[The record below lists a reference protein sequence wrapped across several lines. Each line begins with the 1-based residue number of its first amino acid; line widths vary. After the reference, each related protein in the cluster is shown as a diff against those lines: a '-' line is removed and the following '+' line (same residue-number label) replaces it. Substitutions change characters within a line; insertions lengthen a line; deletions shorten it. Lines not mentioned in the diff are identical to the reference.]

1 MLLLRR
7 GLEAQGEL
15 GVSTVL
21 LQNSATGSPGLG
33 PQSWWEHV
41 GSPWQT
47 QPSNIP
53 PPSWL
58 QGGQCAGQGWA
69 SPSLLSASHP
79 LIPLLSSAVQTTTPP
94 FLQHSAQPPL
104 PQASFVSAARF
115 TLMPQLAVFLVYR
128 KASAPQRQTARG
140 FVFYFPLIPASKHTP
155 LDLLSCRLET
165 SQANPITLGSLLTIR
180 MISSSGIKK
189 P

>member
-1 MLLLRR
+1 MGTCRVTTVDTAQQHSTTILAAGRPVCR
-7 GLEAQGEL
+7 AGLVFTHAAL
-15 GVSTVL
+15 CLTFPHPPPVFSCSNPTVL
-21 LQNSATGSPGLG
+21 P
-33 PQSWWEHV
+33 
-41 GSPWQT
+41 
-47 QPSNIP
+47 
-53 PPSWL
+53 
-58 QGGQCAGQGWA
+58 
-69 SPSLLSASHP
+69 
-79 LIPLLSSAVQTTTPP
+79 
-94 FLQHSAQPPL
+94 HSAQPPL

-140 FVFYFPLIPASKHTP
+140 FVFYFPLIPASKRTP

-165 SQANPITLGSLLTIR
+165 SQANPITLGSLLAVR

>member
-15 GVSTVL
+15 GMSTVL
-21 LQNSATGSPGLG
+21 LQNSATGSRGLG
-33 PQSWWEHV
+33 PQSWWADTAQQHTTTILAAGRPV
-41 GSPWQT
+41 CRAGLGFTLAALCLTP
-47 QPSNIP
+47 PHP
-53 PPSWL
+53 PPIFS
-58 QGGQCAGQGWA
+58 C
-69 SPSLLSASHP
+69 SNHH
-79 LIPLLSSAVQTTTPP
+79 PP

-165 SQANPITLGSLLTIR
+165 SQANPITLGSLLTVR